1 MVTVDAKLKSFPSAS
16 DNSFNVSKAVDAE
29 PTIPARLETTFWT
42 NLVDAA
48 LSSSVLVSVIVGT
61 VTEPVNTRLFDGALE
76 LSIGS
81 ITVYQFLVYDVFLIP
96 LFVKYLMDL
105 L

>member
-1 MVTVDAKLKSFPSAS
+1 MHLLTLS
-16 DNSFNVSKAVDAE
+16 NVSKAIGAV
-29 PTIPARLETTFWT
+29 PTKLETTFWT

-81 ITVYQFLVYDVFLIP
+81 ITVYHFLVYDV
-96 LFVKYLMDL
+96 V
-105 L
+105 